1 MNTGAPLLSSVF
13 MSVPDFIRELRTT
26 IGHDLL
32 FLSAVEAVVVSDGRV
47 LLAERAD
54 TGAWSIP
61 GGIVEPG
68 EFAADVAE
76 RELWEETGVR
86 GTVDRLLLV
95 TTTPPMAYPNGD
107 RCQFLSMI
115 FQCSYVTGEPR
126 ADGEETT
133 LVRWFP
139 TDALPDGLQE
149 QDRRSIELA
158 LSESPTVFD
167 RGR

>member
-1 MNTGAPLLSSVF
+1 MT
-13 MSVPDFIRELRTT
+13 VPGFIRQLRTT

-47 LLAERAD
+47 LLARRAD

-68 EFAADVAE
+68 EYAADVAE

-86 GTVDRLLLV
+86 GAVDRLLLV

-115 FQCSYVTGEPR
+115 FQCVYVAGEIR

-133 LVRWFP
+133 DVRWFP
-139 TDALPDGLQE
+139 ADALPEGVPE
-149 QDRRSIELA
+149 QDLRSIELA
-158 LSESPTVFD
+158 LGDAPPVFD
-167 RGR
+167 RATETG